1 MKSLGKI
8 LVFLAFISG
17 SCFVLRDT
25 AQGAETVLQVGF
37 DPHLPPYQFIKDN
50 EYQGVHI
57 DLLNAIAQEEDLIIE
72 YVPFDTMTG
81 CMDALEEGK
90 VDMVL
95 GAILEKR
102 GKRAQYGTETLSSS
116 SVCMIV
122 PKNKAEEFLEGKKMT
137 KASYQEGTITFSFM
151 TNIKNLRAIPVS
163 NQERGMQL
171 LLDND
176 VDAFV
181 GVKSSVLYQL
191 QERHL
196 EDDYTIISNYMLPI
210 EYNIQV
216 REGDRELLE
225 QLNRGIESI
234 RISGKY
240 ADIHRKW
247 VNENDYQLKTAI
259 KRITVGVGAAGTAV
273 LILTAVGVRINHIL
287 KKQVEE
293 KTIELQEANED
304 LKKLV
309 ITTRNSNELR
319 NCVIENS
326 PSAIIVFD
334 QQFKITLFNPSA
346 FELAEGKKLESGR
359 NILEYEL
366 FREILES
373 KKEMLFQSQ
382 KGYQNQ
388 EFSRQTGAGEYLYY
402 RYNLYLLFHPDQK
415 VRGAI
420 LVIDDV
426 TAENRLKEQ
435 TIERQKEEA
444 LTRMVAGIAHEI
456 RNPLTAIKTYAELI
470 PLKRDNAEFQNQV
483 SQYIPREVERMNVL
497 IQDLI
502 DYAKPKKRQREW
514 FLIEEV
520 AESCGLLIRP
530 MTRGKS
536 VEFSM
541 ELEPGLLLWGD
552 RGHFRQALVNL
563 LLNGLE
569 ALERKKEPG
578 ENRRLCLKSW
588 AENGCIYVQ
597 VSDEGIGMDEEEA
610 EKAAEPFFTTKA
622 TGTGL
627 GLSVCKQFA
636 EENGGTMM
644 IRSEKGKGTNITF
657 CFKKNRGQ

>member
-1 MKSLGKI
+1 M
-8 LVFLAFISG
+8 
-17 SCFVLRDT
+17 
-25 AQGAETVLQVGF
+25 
-37 DPHLPPYQFIKDN
+37 
-50 EYQGVHI
+50 
-57 DLLNAIAQEEDLIIE
+57 
-72 YVPFDTMTG
+72 
-81 CMDALEEGK
+81 
-90 VDMVL
+90 
-95 GAILEKR
+95 
-102 GKRAQYGTETLSSS
+102 
-116 SVCMIV
+116 
-122 PKNKAEEFLEGKKMT
+122 
-137 KASYQEGTITFSFM
+137 
-151 TNIKNLRAIPVS
+151 
-163 NQERGMQL
+163 
-171 LLDND
+171 
-176 VDAFV
+176 
-181 GVKSSVLYQL
+181 
-191 QERHL
+191 
-196 EDDYTIISNYMLPI
+196 
-210 EYNIQV
+210 
-216 REGDRELLE
+216 
-225 QLNRGIESI
+225 
-234 RISGKY
+234 
-240 ADIHRKW
+240 
-247 VNENDYQLKTAI
+247 
-259 KRITVGVGAAGTAV
+259 
-273 LILTAVGVRINHIL
+273 
-287 KKQVEE
+287 
-293 KTIELQEANED
+293 
-304 LKKLV
+304 
-309 ITTRNSNELR
+309 
-319 NCVIENS
+319 
-326 PSAIIVFD
+326 
-334 QQFKITLFNPSA
+334 
-346 FELAEGKKLESGR
+346 
-359 NILEYEL
+359 EYEL